1 MSASE
6 FSAGTARERGTEPGG
21 RVVVTGAASG
31 IGKAV
36 ADTLHAD
43 GCDVVGL
50 DRVES
55 HGDYPVLATDLSD
68 PDRIRETLASLTGTF
83 TGLCN
88 AAGVPATAPWDVV
101 LAVNFL
107 GLRELSLGLT
117 EKFEPGS
124 NVVNIASQAG
134 YQIAQDTGLADRVL
148 AESEWGAVHDR
159 LATDERFRAD
169 PYGFTKHF
177 VHRATRRWA
186 AENIARGTR
195 FTSVSPGPVNTPIAG
210 DFREHMGA
218 ERYDAAVRGAGRL
231 GEPADIADVV
241 TFLLSDRARWVNGI
255 DLAVDGGLS
264 AVRASAPAPSTNE
277 D

>member
-1 MSASE
+1 MSAASE
-6 FSAGTARERGTEPGG
+6 YNPGPARI
-21 RVVVTGAASG
+21 VVTGAASG
-31 IGKAV
+31 IGKAI
-36 ADTLHAD
+36 ADTLHAQ

-50 DRVES
+50 DRAES

-68 PDRIRETLASLTGTF
+68 PERIRETVGELTGTF
-83 TGLCN
+83 NGLCN
-88 AAGVPATAPWDVV
+88 AAGVPGTAPWDVV

-107 GLRELSLGLT
+107 GLRELSLILA
-117 EKFEPGS
+117 EKFEAGS
-124 NVVNIASQAG
+124 SVVNIASQAG
-134 YQIAQDTGLADRVL
+134 YQVPQDTGLAEDVL
-148 AESEWGAVHDR
+148 SEPNWAAVHDR
-159 LATDERFRAD
+159 LATDERFQTD

-186 AENIARGTR
+186 AENIARGIR

-210 DFREHMGA
+210 DFRSHMGS

-241 TFLLSDRARWVNGI
+241 TFLLSDKARWVNGI

-264 AVRASAPAPSTNE
+264 AVRASAAPASLSNE